1 MPDIVTNVGEEWVV
15 ENGLNGATVEVTLY
29 NDSTDSITDT
39 DNLSAITTE
48 PTGGSYARQSTTV
61 TSKQISGDFGFD
73 NDSGLSFDTSDSSQ
87 TVDHAAF
94 IVNFQSDTVA
104 GDGSANDN
112 LVAVASLSQSRD
124 LSQID
129 TLDINAGDL
138 EATLN

>member
-1 MPDIVTNVGEEWVV
+1 MPDIVLDVGEEWVV
-15 ENGLNGATVEVTLY
+15 ENDVGGATVEVTLY
-29 NDSTDSITDT
+29 NDSTDSISDT
-39 DNLSAITTE
+39 DNLSDITTE
-48 PTGGSYARQSTTV
+48 PTGGSFARQSTTV

-73 NDSGLSFDTSDSSQ
+73 NDSGLSFDVSDSSQ
-87 TVDHAAF
+87 TVDHAAY

-138 EATLN
+138 EATLD